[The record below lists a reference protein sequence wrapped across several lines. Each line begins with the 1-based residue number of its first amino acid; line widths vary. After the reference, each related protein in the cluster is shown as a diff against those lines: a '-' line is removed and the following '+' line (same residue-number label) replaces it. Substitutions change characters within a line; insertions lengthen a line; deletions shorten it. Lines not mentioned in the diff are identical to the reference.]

1 MRKTIDNEDHII
13 NELTN
18 FILTEYGIEVREVT
32 PAERGFY
39 GET

>member
-18 FILTEYGIEVREVT
+18 FILTEYGITYVVH
-32 PAERGFY
+32 F
-39 GET
+39 